1 MSDDTQPIRTIETG
15 QTAQIERLRAD
26 LARCHAELATLQR
39 MVLALE
45 ADVGAAQVREQKA
58 TRDRALAE
66 RRLDEIRTSLPWR
79 LAAPLRAL
87 RRRLRPQPSSR

>member
-1 MSDDTQPIRTIETG
+1 MSDNTQPTRTIETG

-26 LARCHAELATLQR
+26 LARHHAELATVQR

-45 ADVGAAQVREQKA
+45 SALAAAQVREQKA
-58 TRDRALAE
+58 TRARILAE

-87 RRRLRPQPSSR
+87 RRHLRPQSSSS

>member
-1 MSDDTQPIRTIETG
+1 MSDDTAPPWTTQTS

-26 LARCHAELATLQR
+26 LARHHAELATLQR
-39 MVLALE
+39 MVIKLESDLA
-45 ADVGAAQVREQKA
+45 AVQVREQKA
-58 TRDRALAE
+58 TRARILAE

-87 RRRLRPQPSSR
+87 RRRLRPQPPSR